1 MGWQTF
7 CKLAENTYNNLP
19 IGFSYSRYQD
29 NTELLKILTP
39 NMLRV
44 GKLNSRALQGPIR
57 LPVSKKELLEHV
69 EKLYSGW
76 FKIFNDTVVPRL
88 VQQPKW
94 FKVEEHLQ
102 EKDIVYFQKS
112 ESALG
117 SPWIIGEVDQVIV
130 GRDGF
135 IRRAI
140 IKYFNASENDPEAGR
155 YHHQLTDRAVRSLV
169 KLWSIDEACLFD
181 DLSELQQRIDGVEVT
196 DNATADDNV
205 TTADDTLAST
215 SGYLAGVDAVPVT
228 GPAYISSDG
237 YLLDL
242 SLYTISCDL
251 TPLTVHKMDFLCEQE
266 QDQEGDSYREVS
278 SLDTLHKVMMATT
291 LTLD

>member
-1 MGWQTF
+1 MVHVDDESGAVAGFKICELDFLDLQHQLQNQLGISFSTCPVTGHHQHGLVERVIRSIQETFLDYKLKQKRLHSMGWQTF
-7 CKLAENTYNNLP
+7 CKLAENAYNNLP

-29 NTELLKILTP
+29 NTELVKILTP

-76 FKIFNDTVVPRL
+76 FRIFNDTVVPRL

-181 DLSELQQRIDGVEVT
+181 DLSELQHRIDGVDVT
-196 DNATADDNV
+196 DNATGDDNV
-205 TTADDTLAST
+205 
-215 SGYLAGVDAVPVT
+215 
-228 GPAYISSDG
+228 
-237 YLLDL
+237 
-242 SLYTISCDL
+242 
-251 TPLTVHKMDFLCEQE
+251 M
-266 QDQEGDSYREVS
+266 
-278 SLDTLHKVMMATT
+278 
-291 LTLD
+291 